1 MERLGYSAKEVA
13 DKLGLDT
20 KTVYRAIAMG
30 QIPVLRVGNR
40 QIITAPVFN
49 RMLEEGKNQP

>member
-20 KTVYRAIAMG
+20 KTVYRAISMG

-40 QIITAPVFN
+40 QIITKAVLD
-49 RMLEEGKNQP
+49 RMLTEGRNQ